1 MPLPG
6 ASTYPLAYGERIMSN
21 QQTKFT
27 VTLADL
33 RKNGACIGGYNK
45 VVRAIQGKPFS
56 DDDGERE
63 TYIRFPRKDLISI
76 VSILASNGI
85 EDAIWAL
92 CCIENAGR
100 DRDIRLFAVWCA
112 RQVEHLMT
120 DQRSKDAL
128 DVAERHAN
136 GLATDGELAAAWAA
150 ARDAVWDAAS
160 AADWD
165 AAWDAAWAAARD
177 AARDAAS
184 AAAWEAA
191 SAAAWDAACA
201 AAWDAASAAAWDE
214 AWAAARD
221 APRDAASAEQSK
233 MLIDMCEGRAPWQKG
248 V

>member
-1 MPLPG
+1 
-6 ASTYPLAYGERIMSN
+6 MSN

-56 DDDGERE
+56 DDDGKRE
-63 TYIRFPRKDLISI
+63 TYIRFPHKDLISI

-165 AAWDAAWAAARD
+165 AAWAAAWAAARD

-191 SAAAWDAACA
+191 SAAAWDADCA
-201 AAWDAASAAAWDE
+201 AAWDAASAADWDA

-221 APRDAASAEQSK
+221 AARDAASAEQSK

>member
-1 MPLPG
+1 
-6 ASTYPLAYGERIMSN
+6 MSN

-56 DDDGERE
+56 DDDGKRE
-63 TYIRFPRKDLISI
+63 TYIRFPHKDLISI

-150 ARDAVWDAAS
+150 AW
-160 AADWD
+160 
-165 AAWDAAWAAARD
+165 D

-184 AAAWEAA
+184 AAAWVAA
-191 SAAAWDAACA
+191 SAAA
-201 AAWDAASAAAWDE
+201 S
-214 AWAAARD
+214 AAARD
-221 APRDAASAEQSK
+221 AASAAASAEQSK